1 MMMTFERC
9 ASPQS
14 RDERA
19 FLEPVL
25 SPERVQEGVL
35 VRRILAG
42 ESELFAKLMQPCSRQ
57 IKAVAFRALGNR
69 PEVDD
74 IAQETALKAFTSL
87 DQFRQEGRFQTWV
100 TSIAVNEVRQFL
112 RSSRSHRIE
121 SLDTEHTDSQ
131 SESWRKIDLIQ
142 TQERPATE
150 CVFHGQVNEL
160 LRKALGRLPERLRA
174 IVILRDLEDLSIRQT
189 ADRLNLSVSAV
200 KSRHFR
206 ARRTLQRFV
215 RPYRGVLFVK
225 TPPRATKRTHA
236 AGIAANRATSRA
248 A

>member
-1 MMMTFERC
+1 MADTGGRGPNARDSPKNRLSTFPGMRYRDCAKAQETWNASCVNGSAMGNTMRFERC

-14 RDERA
+14 TNELA
-19 FLEPVL
+19 FLGEPAL

-42 ESELFAKLMQPCSRQ
+42 EPELFAKLMQPCSRQ

-112 RSSRSHRIE
+112 RSSRSHRLE
-121 SLDTEHTDSQ
+121 SLDAAYTDSQ
-131 SESWRKIDLIQ
+131 SESWRKFDLIQ
-142 TQERPATE
+142 RQERPATE
-150 CVFHGQVNEL
+150 CVFHRQVNEL
-160 LRKALGRLPERLRA
+160 LRK
-174 IVILRDLEDLSIRQT
+174 
-189 ADRLNLSVSAV
+189 
-200 KSRHFR
+200 
-206 ARRTLQRFV
+206 
-215 RPYRGVLFVK
+215 
-225 TPPRATKRTHA
+225 
-236 AGIAANRATSRA
+236 
-248 A
+248 

>member
-1 MMMTFERC
+1 MESTIMFERRV
-9 ASPQS
+9 APAANDKPAILGETGQ
-14 RDERA
+14 
-19 FLEPVL
+19 

-42 ESELFAKLMQPCSRQ
+42 ESNLFAKLMLPCNRQ
-57 IKAVAFRALGNR
+57 IKAVALRALGNR

-87 DQFRQEGRFQTWV
+87 DQYRQESRFQTWV

-112 RSSRSHRIE
+112 RSSRAHRIE
-121 SLDTEHTDSQ
+121 SLDTAYAETQ
-131 SESWRKIDLIQ
+131 SESRRKIDRIQ
-142 TQERPATE
+142 TRERPANE
-150 CVFHGQVNEL
+150 CVFHGQVNDL
-160 LRKALGRLPERLRA
+160 LHKALRRLPERLRT
-174 IVILRDLEDLSIRQT
+174 VVVMRDLEDLSIRQT

-206 ARRTLQRFV
+206 ARRTLQRLV

-225 TPPRATKRTHA
+225 AAKQEPKRIMPA
-236 AGIAANRATSRA
+236 SIAATRA